1 MRIYNKSLCPKLWD
15 NLNLNSEV
23 RDNLLKIARDF
34 YDKTTLPAPIH
45 DVTIMGSIANFN
57 WNPDSDID
65 IHIMID
71 FNKLQMPKETSKQI
85 VKSLSSQW
93 NSEHDIIIKGHNVE
107 INFQDISDTKPHV
120 TGIYSLVHN
129 KWVRTPQ
136 RESLDV
142 DKDEIKRNYNKLTD
156 LVKMGIELENRDYL
170 KAIKSYIDSYRQFG
184 LDKNGELSNENIVF
198 KLLRNKGILSNL
210 TDSINKVYD
219 KKMSVKEKS
228 IGEVTQKDIKTNY
241 PEPSQLGSNKNFTDF
256 EKLSLDNLKSL
267 RDKIGRILKFPN
279 SSRESSPFDFKY
291 FQKLYFLYNEEI
303 KRRLKYINAPVAVKQ
318 LKEVN
323 EKDIK
328 SRYPQPHQGYE
339 FDDLSKLTLD
349 NLKSLKYKLRSFI
362 KGSEHD
368 EDKSDFNYYVGE
380 FKKYDAEIKRRL
392 KYINAP
398 VAVKQ
403 VKEVNEKDIKSRYPQ
418 PHQQDKKRWFDD
430 FSKLSLDN
438 LKSLRSKAARSYLW
452 AIKNKDKEEWAW
464 YDQQF
469 FNYDDEIKRRMRKI
483 NAPVAKMKE
492 GYGAG
497 KPEDDRLHI
506 PDHRWQIR
514 SKDAPKTPKMV
525 NEMPNMSLKGRI
537 FI

>member
-1 MRIYNKSLCPKLWD
+1 MNEEIPQPENVVMRAVNLESKVRLYNNTLCPLIWNDKTLKD
-15 NLNLNSEV
+15 EV
-23 RDNLLKIARDF
+23 RVNLLKIAKDF
-34 YDKTTLPAPIH
+34 YEKTSFKAPII
-45 DVTIMGSIANFN
+45 DINLMGSVANFN
-57 WNPDSDID
+57 WTPESDLD
-65 IHIMID
+65 VHILID
-71 FNKLQMPKETSKQI
+71 FNQLKTPIETAEQI
-85 VKSLSSQW
+85 VKSASSQW
-93 NSEHDIIIKGHNVE
+93 NVEHNIIIKGHKVE
-107 INFQDISDTKPHV
+107 LNIQPMTDTKPHV
-120 TGIYSLVHN
+120 TGIYSLVKN
-129 KWVRTPQ
+129 QWIRTPK
-136 RESLDV
+136 RETLSI
-142 DKDEIKRNYNKLTD
+142 DKPKIKNKYQ
-156 LVKMGIELENRDYL
+156 ELKDYINSAISTSDRDYM
-170 KAIKSYIDSYRQFG
+170 KSVKKYIDKYRQYG
-184 LDKNGELSNENIVF
+184 LDIKGELSNENIVF
-198 KLLRNKGILSNL
+198 KLLRSTGIISKLK
-210 TDSINKVYD
+210 DAVNKVYD
-219 KKMSVKEKS
+219 DELSIKEKNMNE
-228 IGEVTQKDIKTNY
+228 I
-241 PEPSQLGSNKNFTDF
+241 
-256 EKLSLDNLKSL
+256 
-267 RDKIGRILKFPN
+267 RD
-279 SSRESSPFDFKY
+279 
-291 FQKLYFLYNEEI
+291 
-303 KRRLKYINAPVAVKQ
+303 
-318 LKEVN
+318 
-323 EKDIK
+323 KDIK